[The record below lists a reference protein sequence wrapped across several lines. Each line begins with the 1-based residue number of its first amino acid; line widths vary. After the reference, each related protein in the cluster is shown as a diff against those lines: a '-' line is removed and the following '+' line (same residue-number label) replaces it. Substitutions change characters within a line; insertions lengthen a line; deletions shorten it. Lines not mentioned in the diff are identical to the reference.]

1 MIFKR
6 SMNEKETILY
16 NSSISFI
23 KFRTKELI
31 NEIDFLIS
39 NRDKINFPNSFNI
52 KFFFDQMK
60 NDEERIEYLKQLK
73 EKLLLM
79 NDCDK
84 VRVKVGTFLH
94 PMCWMYELGLIL
106 EETKNFKKIGT
117 ILKKFEMHGFCV
129 PFKIGKPIMITYRV
143 FKRGENELNQILSH
157 ELTHSLMNT
166 KDIIATDYKRAINDA
181 WTICMLYI

>member
-6 SMNEKETILY
+6 SMNKQETILY

-23 KFRTKELI
+23 KFRTKELVE
-31 NEIDFLIS
+31 EIDFLIS
-39 NRDKINFPNSFNI
+39 NPSKINFVNSFNA

-73 EKLLLM
+73 DKLLLM
-79 NDCDK
+79 NECEK
-84 VRVKVGTFLH
+84 VKVKVGTFLH
-94 PMCWMYELGLIL
+94 PMCWLYELGLLL
-106 EETKNFKKIGT
+106 EQTENFKKIGT
-117 ILKKFEMHGFCV
+117 ALKQFEMHGFCV
-129 PFKIGKPIMITYRV
+129 PFKIGKPIMITFRV
-143 FKRGENELNQILSH
+143 FQRGEEELNQILSH

-166 KDIIATDYKRAINDA
+166 KDINATDYKKAINDA